1 MGKECWEIGLDTANH
16 LKKEK
21 KKKSLCMCKS
31 LEASMVRHFPAKIQ
45 YQLKIEKNK
54 INTMKKNLKCRI
66 N

>member
-1 MGKECWEIGLDTANH
+1 
-16 LKKEK
+16 
-21 KKKSLCMCKS
+21 MCKS